1 VDDGVELASGREGG
15 AASTGEAGAPD
26 EVDEVYLGGVAV
38 STRAGWGGISTPM
51 LGEGDRL
58 L

>member
-1 VDDGVELASGREGG
+1 MDDGVELASRREGG

-26 EVDEVYLGGVAV
+26 EVDQGGVAV